1 MKGPGGYGTI
11 CSSDDHCE
19 EHEKCTSSGRCRPTN
34 STIPDACRYGLST
47 CLSKEGSPMRERA
60 EKITQDRL
68 AIKPKTV
75 QQSLH
80 SALLPAPAQNL
91 MSLPPPKQLRKDNE
105 TSDQDSVIQA
115 ATASSGDG
123 ENGGQLSRSMAAYVE
138 SLALVDQIAEG
149 AITSSGALPANTK
162 DWLEYAEKGKIRK
175 MRRPFRNFWDPQD
188 RTYRIAQDE
197 GERRAMINASKIRR
211 KRQYPNQWDHELME
225 WFEKYGGKI
234 NYAKPDGRRDGSR
247 RLISTENIMDEDLVL
262 EVPLKI
268 TMIKK

>member
-1 MKGPGGYGTI
+1 
-11 CSSDDHCE
+11 
-19 EHEKCTSSGRCRPTN
+19 
-34 STIPDACRYGLST
+34 
-47 CLSKEGSPMRERA
+47 MRELA
-60 EKITQDRL
+60 DKVIEKRM
-68 AIKPKTV
+68 AIEPPEKKMT
-75 QQSLH
+75 LH
-80 SALLPAPAQNL
+80 SAMLPAPAQNL
-91 MSLPPPKQLRKDNE
+91 MSLPPPIQLRNENE
-105 TSDQDSVIQA
+105 TSDKDAVIQA
-115 ATASSGDG
+115 AS
-123 ENGGQLSRSMAAYVE
+123 EGGGGAQLSRSMAAYVD

-268 TMIKK
+268 TMNQLTVRNIKAGHSGR